1 MAPSQASNI
10 NEPSLGSIAEQAE
23 QIEKDKDVTKSWKV
37 EQTWKWLKKK
47 SWEKVENKL
56 GKKSWNLQILT
67 SPAV

>member
-10 NEPSLGSIAEQAE
+10 NEPSLGSIAEQVE

-37 EQTWKWLKKK
+37 EQTWKWLKEK